1 MDATYGTGST
11 AGIRSLIAMADAR
24 PELPLDPDRP
34 PPHLTGAGVGLVF
47 VGGVLGTAAR
57 YGVGEAVGP
66 WGPWP
71 AATFCVNVVGAFLLG
86 CPHRGVEPSRSRCRC
101 AATAFACSWGSGS
114 SGRSRRT
121 AHSRSTPTCSSG
133 RGYASVAVAYAVG
146 TVVVGFLATWS
157 GIWAATAQ
165 RRGTPQVI
173 VVWVA
178 IAGGLGAVARFVL
191 DGLPSRTRVVVVVPP
206 GRC

>member
-1 MDATYGTGST
+1 MDGNLRDRVA

-66 WGPWP
+66 WGAWP
-71 AATFCVNVVGAFLLG
+71 AATFSVNVVGAFLLG
-86 CPHRGVEPSRSRCRC
+86 VLIE
-101 AATAFACSWGSGS
+101 AL
-114 SGRSRRT
+114 SRRGPDVGVRQRLRLVLGT
-121 AHSRSTPTCSSG
+121 GFLGAFTTYSTLAVDTDLLL
-133 RGYASVAVAYAVG
+133 RDGYASVAFAYAVG

-165 RRGTPQVI
+165 RRGT
-173 VVWVA
+173 
-178 IAGGLGAVARFVL
+178 
-191 DGLPSRTRVVVVVPP
+191 SR
-206 GRC
+206 